1 MDNKAGVALSPSLRN
16 NLCFLK
22 QKRIKLSYEETH
34 RFLARYPRL
43 FLPLARAWH
52 GTDIGSGPKAVGKD
66 TEIVI
71 EGFPRSANSFAV
83 AAFKLAQ
90 PQPVRIAH
98 HLHFPGQVTAAVKM
112 SIPTLVLIR
121 EPEEAVLTH
130 LARML
135 ELNYTF
141 RVVKQA
147 SREYARFS
155 RFYSSILPYRQHFVS
170 ARFESVTS
178 KFAEVTRRVNER
190 FGTNFAEF
198 SHTEL
203 NVERCFEAIGGY
215 RPSEERRRVKDKLR
229 GQLQE
234 EKLAEAREK
243 ARSIY
248 EMFASQ
254 ADI

>member
-1 MDNKAGVALSPSLRN
+1 VDNKVGIALSSSLRN

-22 QKRIKLSYEETH
+22 QKRIKLLYEETH
-34 RFLARYPRL
+34 RFLARYPSL
-43 FLPLARAWH
+43 FLPLARARH
-52 GTDIGSGPKAVGKD
+52 GTGVGSGPKAVGKD

-112 SIPTLVLIR
+112 GIPTLVLIR

-135 ELNYTF
+135 ELNYTYN
-141 RVVKQA
+141 VVKQA
-147 SREYARFS
+147 SREYSRFS
-155 RFYSSILPYRQHFVS
+155 RFYSSILPHRQHFVS
-170 ARFESVTS
+170 AKFESVTS
-178 KFAEVTRRVNER
+178 KFDEVIRRVNER
-190 FGTNFAEF
+190 FRTNFVEF
-198 SHTEL
+198 SHTES
-203 NVERCFEAIGGY
+203 NVERCFEVNGGY
-215 RPSEERRRVKDKLR
+215 RPSEERNRIKDKLR

-234 EKLAEAREK
+234 EELAEARVK